1 VNGVSEDTLHGVLKA
16 KRELLVAC
24 WSTRIRA
31 AFVTAPLTN
40 AELLDRIPAF
50 VDEIIAALYPDAAP
64 LPSAS
69 AHASEHGAQRLGLH
83 FDVAEVVRE
92 YGLLHECILELAG
105 DSGLQISL
113 KDQQIVLKWVN
124 SGIADAL
131 AQYMKRRD
139 EELERQTS
147 EHLGFIAH
155 ELRNPLSVART
166 AVYRLQSIETTTGS
180 KRAVELLDRS
190 LRRTTDMIDNAL
202 SHATLKLGV
211 DPKMERLAL
220 ADLLRDIELDAEAD
234 AQARGVDLV
243 VAAPGGAMVEA
254 DPRLLRSA
262 VFNLVQN
269 AVKFSRAGTAVTIGV
284 QTAPGSVTIEIAD
297 ACGGLPPGKVEDLFS
312 PTVQRGE
319 NRSGFGLGLSIAR
332 QAIEVHRGRIHV
344 HDVPG
349 TGCVFSIRLPQPDA
363 NGNLEAPPGIEA
375 GHGNENKRSR
385 G

>member
-24 WSTRIRA
+24 WTAKIRA
-31 AFVTAPLTN
+31 AVVTAPLTN

-50 VDEIIAALYPDAAP
+50 VDELIAALYPDAAP
-64 LPSAS
+64 LPRAS
-69 AHASEHGAQRLGLH
+69 AHASEHGAQRLGLR

-113 KDQQIVLKWVN
+113 KEQQIVLKWLN

-131 AQYMKRRD
+131 AQYVKRRD

-155 ELRNPLSVART
+155 ELRNPLSAARAAVHRLRGNET
-166 AVYRLQSIETTTGS
+166 AAASQRT
-180 KRAVELLDRS
+180 VELLDRS

-211 DPKMERLAL
+211 DPKMEPLAL
-220 ADLLRDIELDAEAD
+220 ADLLRDIELDAGAD

-243 VAAPGGAMVEA
+243 VAAPGGTVVEA

-269 AVKFSRAGTAVTIGV
+269 AVKFSRAGTTVTISV
-284 QTAPGSVTIEIAD
+284 QTAPGAVTIEIAD
-297 ACGGLPPGKVEDLFS
+297 ACGGLPPGKIDDLFS

-319 NRSGFGLGLSIAR
+319 NRSGFGLGLGIAR
-332 QAIEVHRGRIHV
+332 QAVEVHRGRIDV
-344 HDVPG
+344 RDVPG
-349 TGCVFSIRLPQPDA
+349 TGCEFSIRLPQPDA

-375 GHGNENKRSR
+375 DHGNENERSR
-385 G
+385 D